1 MEENKILTFTD
12 DDGNEV
18 DYEVIDCFEM
28 DGKSFAALAEP
39 ETDENSDDESYV
51 YIMQIASESDDEDV
65 LVQIEDEV
73 LLDRAFEMFKSRCED
88 DFDFVE

>member
-1 MEENKILTFTD
+1 
-12 DDGNEV
+12 
-18 DYEVIDCFEM
+18 
-28 DGKSFAALAEP
+28 
-39 ETDENSDDESYV
+39 
-51 YIMQIASESDDEDV
+51 MQIASESDDEDV